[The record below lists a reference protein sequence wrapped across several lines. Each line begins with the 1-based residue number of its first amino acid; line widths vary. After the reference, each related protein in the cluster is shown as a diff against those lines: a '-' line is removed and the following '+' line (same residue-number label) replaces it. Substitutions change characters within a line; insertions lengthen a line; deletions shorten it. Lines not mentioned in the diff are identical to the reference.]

1 MELSGIKRAFLLAK
15 WQNLKFARRDSIEK
29 FQLAFS
35 ANKKLL

>member
-1 MELSGIKRAFLLAK
+1 MELSGIKRVK
-15 WQNLKFARRDSIEK
+15 WLSKFARRDSIEK